1 MKTHVAFLALSV
13 LCLESAVFGRFA
25 AAQTPPDSVKISPAA
40 PEMVPAPEAP
50 SPPAPPTP
58 VDTAPPTPVNTEPS
72 PVLPPAPP
80 AAAPPLLVWPAP
92 APLLVWPAPAPP
104 PAVGAVPALPGDPTA
119 VAGVVRGLGAPR
131 YRDAHHDR
139 LLLSPTAE
147 TNPKGSFYV
156 TGYELVVLQMGY
168 AVSDNTQL
176 SITMTPP
183 LGEAGAIPGDL
194 SLKTVLLR
202 EAHVTVAAVAS
213 ATGVVG
219 FEEFSGF
226 LGRAGG
232 VVTFCAEARE
242 CRLSFSMS
250 SNLSLIGPASL
261 LFSGVGLSF
270 RAGRY
275 VALIAELDTLIPLG
289 ELAGEANG
297 FLGAAGVRL
306 SGRSW
311 GVDLAL
317 LKAGKA
323 DAEPSNIL
331 PFVAATYRYVP

>member
-1 MKTHVAFLALSV
+1 
-13 LCLESAVFGRFA
+13 
-25 AAQTPPDSVKISPAA
+25 
-40 PEMVPAPEAP
+40 
-50 SPPAPPTP
+50 
-58 VDTAPPTPVNTEPS
+58 
-72 PVLPPAPP
+72 
-80 AAAPPLLVWPAP
+80 
-92 APLLVWPAPAPP
+92 
-104 PAVGAVPALPGDPTA
+104 
-119 VAGVVRGLGAPR
+119 VAGIQRGLGAPR

-139 LLLSPTAE
+139 LVLSPTAE
-147 TNPKGSFYV
+147 TNPKGSFYL
-156 TGYELVVLQMGY
+156 TGYEIVVLQMGY
-168 AVSDNTQL
+168 AVTDNTQI
-176 SITMTPP
+176 SVTMTPP

-202 EAHVTVAAVAS
+202 EPHVTVAAIAS

-232 VVTFCAEARE
+232 VVTFCADALE

-261 LFSGVGLSF
+261 LFSGAGLSF
-270 RAGRY
+270 RAGRL
-275 VALIAELDTLIPLG
+275 VSLIAELDTLIPFG

-297 FLGAAGVRL
+297 LVGAAGVRL

-323 DAEPSNIL
+323 HADPSNII
-331 PFVAATYRYVP
+331 PFLAATYRYVP